1 MVNIVECKNLT
12 HYYGKKLVYENLSFN
27 IKKGSILGLLGK
39 NGAGKTTTINIL
51 NGFLTPR
58 SGNCFILGENSRN
71 LSPAVKAKIGFL
83 IEGHVQYAFMDIYQ
97 IEKFYSGF
105 FPGWKRDA
113 YFDLM
118 SKLKITPRQKIASMS
133 CGQRSQIALGL
144 LLAQDPELFVL
155 DDFTLGLDPGYR
167 RLFIDYLKEYAK
179 AENKTIFT
187 TSHIIQDMERLIDDV
202 MIMDYNR
209 VLAYSSLTEFMT
221 SFKQYN
227 FEVEQT
233 HLPLE
238 KDSTII
244 NYERVKNTVELYSY
258 ASSDQVRFWLNT
270 RGIQSKNF
278 RKVEMSLE
286 DAFIGLTGKY

>member
-1 MVNIVECKNLT
+1 MENIVECKNLT

-105 FPGWKRDA
+105 FPGWKREA

-209 VLAYSSLTEFMT
+209 VLAYSSLTDFMT
-221 SFKQYN
+221 KFKQYN
-227 FEVEQT
+227 FELEQENP
-233 HLPLE
+233 LLE
-238 KDSTII
+238 KDSTIV

-258 ASSDQVRFWLNT
+258 ASAEEIKSWLDI
-270 RGIQSKNF
+270 RRIQYKNF

>member
-1 MVNIVECKNLT
+1 MENIVECKNLT

-105 FPGWKRDA
+105 FPGWKREA

-118 SKLKITPRQKIASMS
+118 GKLKITPKQKISSMS

-209 VLAYSSLTEFMT
+209 VLAYSSLSDFMG

-227 FEVEQT
+227 FEAEQSNI
-233 HLPLE
+233 
-238 KDSTII
+238 KF
-244 NYERVKNTVELYSY
+244 ERDRVVVNHEVVKNTVELYSY
-258 ASSDQVRFWLNT
+258 VSDEEVRSYLNI
-270 RGIQSKNF
+270 RGISYKNF